1 MGKVNNEFINYTDSG
16 FIGNHNYELVDCD
29 DGKTVVLKAK
39 IDENSLNP
47 YGVAHGGFVFGL
59 GYTAMGLVA
68 RSTGRKAVTL
78 SANITY
84 LKPSTGEY
92 LIANGEMIK
101 NGKTTCFLRCN
112 IYNDKDV
119 LVATMD
125 CNYYYI
131 D

>member
-1 MGKVNNEFINYTDSG
+1 MTKYKEFDNGFISNNNFELLEVEDGKSAVIKANITDS
-16 FIGNHNYELVDCD
+16 
-29 DGKTVVLKAK
+29 
-39 IDENSLNP
+39 SLNP
-47 YGVAHGGFVFGL
+47 YGIAHGGFIFGL
-59 GYTAMGLVA
+59 GDTSMGVIA

-92 LIANGEMIK
+92 LIAKGEMVK
-101 NGKTTCFLRCN
+101 DGKTTCFIRCN

-119 LVATMD
+119 LVASMD
-125 CNYYYI
+125 SNYYYI

>member
-1 MGKVNNEFINYTDSG
+1 MAEKKNKYIDYTDSG
-16 FIGNHNYELVDCD
+16 FIGNHNFELVDCKE
-29 DGKTVVLKAK
+29 GKTAVVKAV
-39 IDENSLNP
+39 IDDKALNP
-47 YGVAHGGFVFGL
+47 YGIAHGGFIFGL
-59 GYTAMGLVA
+59 GDSAMGMVA

-84 LKPSTGEY
+84 LKPSVGEY
-92 LIANGEMIK
+92 LVANCEMIK

-112 IYNDKDV
+112 IYNDKDF

-125 CNYYYI
+125 GNYYYI